1 MRLIASQY
9 RADRIS
15 DVERLDHPRADV
27 PAVVEVVA
35 EGPDPLGE
43 LRVPDRRR
51 AHVDTAPSRPQVE
64 RSADDGDRS
73 LRFGFGGHGR
83 RSVDDCGVRDRPA
96 PTRAAGLLLLLTPVI
111 WGATFPAA
119 KVALRDVSPWT
130 FVAWSRGLG
139 LLAIVVVLT
148 IWRPPRVAWT
158 RGLVPAGALLGSL
171 MTAGYL
177 LQTVGINHT
186 SSTNAAFITV
196 LYVVL
201 APAGAALIG
210 RHSPDRVD
218 VACLALALVGLGLL
232 SIRGGSLRAG
242 DLLVLAGAAAF
253 AGHIVAVDVLVDRY
267 AAAPLALAQMAASAV
282 LTAAIAVPAGPQAG
296 EVASLWWIFILTGVL
311 GSGIA
316 FSVQVMAQQWMSP
329 VRASILLASE
339 ALVAAL
345 VAAIWLDERL
355 SARAWL
361 GAAVVLAAIAISE
374 LHPRRMRTRLEG

>member
-1 MRLIASQY
+1 M
-9 RADRIS
+9 
-15 DVERLDHPRADV
+15 
-27 PAVVEVVA
+27 
-35 EGPDPLGE
+35 
-43 LRVPDRRR
+43 
-51 AHVDTAPSRPQVE
+51 TAIGAFGSGSAGTSRE
-64 RSADDGDRS
+64 
-73 LRFGFGGHGR
+73 
-83 RSVDDCGVRDRPA
+83 SVDDCGVRDRPA

-218 VACLALALVGLGLL
+218 VACLALALVGLG
-232 SIRGGSLRAG
+232 LRAG

>member
-1 MRLIASQY
+1 M
-9 RADRIS
+9 
-15 DVERLDHPRADV
+15 
-27 PAVVEVVA
+27 
-35 EGPDPLGE
+35 
-43 LRVPDRRR
+43 
-51 AHVDTAPSRPQVE
+51 TAIGAFGSG
-64 RSADDGDRS
+64 SAGT
-73 LRFGFGGHGR
+73 GR
-83 RSVDDCGVRDRPA
+83 ESVDDCGVRDRPA

-139 LLAIVVVLT
+139 LLTIVVVLT

-158 RGLVPAGALLGSL
+158 RGLVPAGALLGGL

-232 SIRGGSLRAG
+232 SIRGGSLRTG

-282 LTAAIAVPAGPQAG
+282 LTAAIAVPAGPHAG
-296 EVASLWWIFILTGVL
+296 DVASLWWIFILTGVL

>member
-1 MRLIASQY
+1 M
-9 RADRIS
+9 
-15 DVERLDHPRADV
+15 
-27 PAVVEVVA
+27 
-35 EGPDPLGE
+35 
-43 LRVPDRRR
+43 
-51 AHVDTAPSRPQVE
+51 TAIGAFGSGSSGTSRQ
-64 RSADDGDRS
+64 SGAA
-73 LRFGFGGHGR
+73 
-83 RSVDDCGVRDRPA
+83 CGVRDRPA

-158 RGLVPAGALLGSL
+158 RGLVPAGALLGGL

-201 APAGAALIG
+201 APAGASLIG

-339 ALVAAL
+339 ALVAAF

>member
-1 MRLIASQY
+1 M
-9 RADRIS
+9 
-15 DVERLDHPRADV
+15 
-27 PAVVEVVA
+27 
-35 EGPDPLGE
+35 
-43 LRVPDRRR
+43 PDRAAR
-51 AHVDTAPSRPQVE
+51 A
-64 RSADDGDRS
+64 
-73 LRFGFGGHGR
+73 
-83 RSVDDCGVRDRPA
+83 
-96 PTRAAGLLLLLTPVI
+96 RAAGLLLLLTPVI

-139 LLAIVVVLT
+139 LVAVVAVLM
-148 IWRPPRVAWT
+148 IWRPPRQAWT
-158 RGLVPAGALLGSL
+158 RGLLPAGALLGCL
-171 MTAGYL
+171 MTAGYV

-186 SSTNAAFITV
+186 SATNAGFITV

-232 SIRGGSLRAG
+232 SIRDGRLRAG
-242 DLLVLAGAAAF
+242 DLVVLAGAAAF

-267 AAAPLALAQMAASAV
+267 AAGPLALAQMAASAA
-282 LTAAIAVPAGPQAG
+282 LTAAIALPAGPQAG
-296 EVASLWWIFILTGVL
+296 EVASLWWIFVLTGVL

-316 FSVQVMAQQWMSP
+316 FSVQVLAQRSLSP

-345 VAAIWLDERL
+345 VAALWLGERL
-355 SARAWL
+355 STRAWV
-361 GAAVVLAAIAISE
+361 GAALVLAAIAISE
-374 LHPRRMRTRLEG
+374 LHPGRRAGTRLEG